1 MEIEIIKLRVNSDK
15 IIAWLKANIPWRL
28 KSQTASTS
36 WQHRH
41 SFSVYC
47 GAISTLAPN
56 TRVTIFPVKESRFI
70 ASPPSL
76 LYHGRIFYD
85 WIYSILA
92 QIGNLYVYFL
102 KPLHKKWSFPLRI
115 SSVNVA
121 KSTVLVTLTEE
132 ILNGKPHFCAVK
144 HIYTNQEKCKRI
156 SCGKQW
162 IYKIFYKVYCAEGF
176 WLSYT
181 HPILYPKC
189 IVNEIQTTVKPN
201 KLCAMTVYRHDLH
214 NGVMASCHNLV
225 KVLSTE
231 FLWHG

>member
-1 MEIEIIKLRVNSDK
+1 MTQDKYTLKIK
-15 IIAWLKANIPWRL
+15 IANRL
-28 KSQTASTS
+28 HILTAQAFLFCFIVVQFLHLHQTLGT
-36 WQHRH
+36 Q
-41 SFSVYC
+41 SFLS
-47 GAISTLAPN
+47 N
-56 TRVTIFPVKESRFI
+56 MSRFI

-92 QIGNLYVYFL
+92 QIGNLYLYFL

-132 ILNGKPHFCAVK
+132 ILNGKPHFCAVN

-156 SCGKQW
+156 TCGKQW
-162 IYKIFYKVYCAEGF
+162 IYKIFSKVYCAEGF
-176 WLSYT
+176 LLPYT

-189 IVNEIQTTVKPN
+189 IVNEIQSTAKPN
-201 KLCAMTVYRHDLH
+201 KLYIMTVYRHDLH

-231 FLWHG
+231 FLWYG